1 MKKFTFFLRPSYLIV
16 LRISVSTHFLI
27 FARELGDVFVT
38 GFTANVALAS
48 TVGGIGLRFSDVKAF
63 YKEAGITASL
73 KRDR

>member
-1 MKKFTFFLRPSYLIV
+1 MLP
-16 LRISVSTHFLI
+16 ISVFTHFLI
-27 FARELGDVFVT
+27 FARELSDVFVT
-38 GFTANVALAS
+38 GFTVSVALAL